1 MWTTFYRHTE
11 EFKENLRQTLL
22 LSKLNL
28 SVILG
33 KTEIYLNDF
42 LNLEVGDV
50 IRLDSFYDEPIDL
63 EIEERP
69 IFKVNVG
76 KSKGFYSVKIV
87 DKNRELLERLLVE
100 ESMKKRQKSKI
111 LLKKVKIQ
119 KKQEMNKMPEN
130 EDQFLNQNELDSLLK
145 GINNSDDPEQK
156 EGEEA
161 STVNEKL
168 DALLDMMGEIA
179 NITMGSGATTLS
191 TLLRRKIEIQY
202 PQTDIIKFKN
212 ISTNF
217 EGENVI
223 VTVEYKRG
231 LYGLNTLVL
240 PLNLTN
246 IIADLMLGKD
256 LENIEEREFDDI
268 SLSAVSEAMNQMM
281 GTASTALS
289 DFLKTNIDI
298 SPPNTKVMN
307 FSDPNIEFPPIETDK
322 EAYVISIKFNMKIN
336 GIAET
341 TFWQFI
347 PMKFAQK
354 IRELMEKTFGK
365 ITVSEESSK
374 SSNVKEKA
382 ILT

>member
-1 MWTTFYRHTE
+1 
-11 EFKENLRQTLL
+11 
-22 LSKLNL
+22 
-28 SVILG
+28 
-33 KTEIYLNDF
+33 
-42 LNLEVGDV
+42 
-50 IRLDSFYDEPIDL
+50 
-63 EIEERP
+63 
-69 IFKVNVG
+69 
-76 KSKGFYSVKIV
+76 
-87 DKNRELLERLLVE
+87 
-100 ESMKKRQKSKI
+100 
-111 LLKKVKIQ
+111 
-119 KKQEMNKMPEN
+119 MPEN
-130 EDQFLNQNELDSLLK
+130 EDRFLNQDELDSLLK
-145 GINNSDDPEQK
+145 GINNTDDPKQK
-156 EGEEA
+156 EDDEA
-161 STVNEKL
+161 STVDDKL
-168 DALLDMMGEIA
+168 DTLLDMIGEIA

-212 ISTNF
+212 ITTNF
-217 EGENVI
+217 EGENVV

-256 LENIEEREFDDI
+256 VENIEERELDDI

-298 SPPNTKVMN
+298 SPPNSRVLN

-322 EAYVISIKFNMKIN
+322 EAYVISIKFNVKIT

-354 IRELMEKTFGK
+354 IKELMEKTFGK
-365 ITVSEESSK
+365 SKAKEESSK
-374 SSNVKEKA
+374 YSNGQNKSNSNVIKEKKVKVQPVEFSEFEKREEPISQNIDLSKLELLLDVPLEIKVELGSTKLNLRE
-382 ILT
+382 ILELHEGSMIQLNKLAGEPLDIYANGRLIARGEVVVIDENFGIRVTEIVSLRERMKTLK

>member
-1 MWTTFYRHTE
+1 
-11 EFKENLRQTLL
+11 
-22 LSKLNL
+22 
-28 SVILG
+28 
-33 KTEIYLNDF
+33 
-42 LNLEVGDV
+42 
-50 IRLDSFYDEPIDL
+50 
-63 EIEERP
+63 
-69 IFKVNVG
+69 
-76 KSKGFYSVKIV
+76 
-87 DKNRELLERLLVE
+87 
-100 ESMKKRQKSKI
+100 
-111 LLKKVKIQ
+111 
-119 KKQEMNKMPEN
+119 MNKMPEN
-130 EDQFLNQNELDSLLK
+130 EDRFLNQDELDSLLK
-145 GINNSDDPEQK
+145 GINNTDDPKQK
-156 EGEEA
+156 EDDEA
-161 STVNEKL
+161 STVDDKL
-168 DALLDMMGEIA
+168 DTLLDMIGEIA

-202 PQTDIIKFKN
+202 PQTNIIKFKN
-212 ISTNF
+212 ITTNF
-217 EGENVI
+217 EGENVV

-256 LENIEEREFDDI
+256 VENIEERELDDI

-298 SPPNTKVMN
+298 SPPNSRVLN

-322 EAYVISIKFNMKIN
+322 EAYVISIKFNVKIT

-354 IRELMEKTFGK
+354 IKELMEKTFGK
-365 ITVSEESSK
+365 RKVKEEGSK
-374 SSNVKEKA
+374 SSNVEEKSNSNVIKEKKVKVQPVEFSEFEKREEPISQNIDLSKLELLLDVPLEIKVELGSTKLNLRE
-382 ILT
+382 ILELHEGSMIQLNKLAGEPLDIYANGRLIARGEVVVIDENFGIRVTEIVSLRERMKTLK

>member
-1 MWTTFYRHTE
+1 
-11 EFKENLRQTLL
+11 
-22 LSKLNL
+22 
-28 SVILG
+28 
-33 KTEIYLNDF
+33 
-42 LNLEVGDV
+42 
-50 IRLDSFYDEPIDL
+50 
-63 EIEERP
+63 
-69 IFKVNVG
+69 
-76 KSKGFYSVKIV
+76 
-87 DKNRELLERLLVE
+87 
-100 ESMKKRQKSKI
+100 
-111 LLKKVKIQ
+111 
-119 KKQEMNKMPEN
+119 MPEN
-130 EDQFLNQNELDSLLK
+130 EDRFLNQDELDSLLK
-145 GINNSDDPEQK
+145 GINNTDDPKQK
-156 EGEEA
+156 EDDEA
-161 STVNEKL
+161 STVDDKL
-168 DALLDMMGEIA
+168 DTLLDMIGEIA

-202 PQTDIIKFKN
+202 PQTNIIKFKN
-212 ISTNF
+212 ITTNF
-217 EGENVI
+217 EGENVV

-256 LENIEEREFDDI
+256 VENIEERELDDI

-298 SPPNTKVMN
+298 SPPNSRVLN

-322 EAYVISIKFNMKIN
+322 EAYVISIKFNVKIT

-354 IRELMEKTFGK
+354 IKELMEKTFGK
-365 ITVSEESSK
+365 RKVKEEGSK
-374 SSNVKEKA
+374 SSNVEEKSNSNVIKEKKVKVQPVEFSEFEKKEEPISQNIDLSKLELLLDVPLEIKVELGSTKLNLRE
-382 ILT
+382 ILELHEGSMIQLNKLAGEPLDIYANGRLIARGEVVVIDENFGIRITEIVSLRERMKTLK

>member
-1 MWTTFYRHTE
+1 
-11 EFKENLRQTLL
+11 
-22 LSKLNL
+22 
-28 SVILG
+28 
-33 KTEIYLNDF
+33 
-42 LNLEVGDV
+42 
-50 IRLDSFYDEPIDL
+50 
-63 EIEERP
+63 
-69 IFKVNVG
+69 
-76 KSKGFYSVKIV
+76 
-87 DKNRELLERLLVE
+87 
-100 ESMKKRQKSKI
+100 
-111 LLKKVKIQ
+111 
-119 KKQEMNKMPEN
+119 MNKMPEN

-374 SSNVKEKA
+374 SSNVKEKSNSNVIKEKKVKVQPVEFGEFEKKEEPISPNIDLSKLELLLDVPLELKVELGSTKLNLRE
-382 ILT
+382 ILELHEGSLIQLNKLAGEPLDIYANGRLIARGEVVVIDENFGIRVTEIVSLRERMKTLK

>member
-1 MWTTFYRHTE
+1 M
-11 EFKENLRQTLL
+11 
-22 LSKLNL
+22 
-28 SVILG
+28 
-33 KTEIYLNDF
+33 
-42 LNLEVGDV
+42 
-50 IRLDSFYDEPIDL
+50 
-63 EIEERP
+63 
-69 IFKVNVG
+69 
-76 KSKGFYSVKIV
+76 
-87 DKNRELLERLLVE
+87 
-100 ESMKKRQKSKI
+100 
-111 LLKKVKIQ
+111 KIQ

-130 EDQFLNQNELDSLLK
+130 EDRILNQSELDSLLK
-145 GINNSDDPEQK
+145 GLNNTDDPK
-156 EGEEA
+156 ESEEP
-161 STVNEKL
+161 STVDEKL
-168 DALLDMMGEIA
+168 DALLDMIGEIA

-212 ISTNF
+212 IITNF
-217 EGENVI
+217 EGENVV
-223 VTVEYKRG
+223 VTVEYKKG

-256 LENIEEREFDDI
+256 LENIEERELDDI

-298 SPPNTKVMN
+298 SPPSSRVVN
-307 FSDPNIEFPPIETDK
+307 FSEANIEFPPIETDK
-322 EAYVISIKFNMKIN
+322 EAYVISIKFNVKIN

-354 IRELMEKTFGK
+354 IRELVEKTFGK
-365 ITVSEESSK
+365 TTEDEESSK
-374 SSNVKEKA
+374 NSNTQKRSNSNVIKEKKVKVQPVEFGEFEKKEEPISPNIDLSKLELLLDVPLELKVELGSTKLNLRE
-382 ILT
+382 ILELHEGSMIQLNKLAGEPLDIYANGRLIARGEVVVIDENFGIRVTEIVSLRERMKTLK

>member
-1 MWTTFYRHTE
+1 M
-11 EFKENLRQTLL
+11 
-22 LSKLNL
+22 
-28 SVILG
+28 
-33 KTEIYLNDF
+33 
-42 LNLEVGDV
+42 
-50 IRLDSFYDEPIDL
+50 
-63 EIEERP
+63 
-69 IFKVNVG
+69 
-76 KSKGFYSVKIV
+76 
-87 DKNRELLERLLVE
+87 
-100 ESMKKRQKSKI
+100 
-111 LLKKVKIQ
+111 KIQ

-130 EDQFLNQNELDSLLK
+130 EDRILNQSELDSLL
-145 GINNSDDPEQK
+145 GGLNNTDDPK
-156 EGEEA
+156 ESEEP
-161 STVNEKL
+161 STVDEKL
-168 DALLDMMGEIA
+168 DALLDMIGEIA

-212 ISTNF
+212 IITNF
-217 EGENVI
+217 EGENVV
-223 VTVEYKRG
+223 VTVEYKKG

-256 LENIEEREFDDI
+256 LENIEERELDDI

-298 SPPNTKVMN
+298 SPPSSRVVN
-307 FSDPNIEFPPIETDK
+307 FSEANIEFPPIETDK
-322 EAYVISIKFNMKIN
+322 EAYVISIKFNVKIN

-354 IRELMEKTFGK
+354 IRELVEKTFGK
-365 ITVSEESSK
+365 TTEDEESSK
-374 SSNVKEKA
+374 NSNTQKRSNSNVIKEKKVKVQPVEFGEFEKKEEPISPNIDLSKLELLLDVPLELKVELGSTKLNLRE
-382 ILT
+382 ILELHEGSMIQLNKLAGEPLDIYANGRLIARGEVVVIDENFGIRVTEIVSLRERMKTLK

>member
-1 MWTTFYRHTE
+1 
-11 EFKENLRQTLL
+11 
-22 LSKLNL
+22 
-28 SVILG
+28 
-33 KTEIYLNDF
+33 
-42 LNLEVGDV
+42 
-50 IRLDSFYDEPIDL
+50 
-63 EIEERP
+63 
-69 IFKVNVG
+69 
-76 KSKGFYSVKIV
+76 
-87 DKNRELLERLLVE
+87 
-100 ESMKKRQKSKI
+100 
-111 LLKKVKIQ
+111 
-119 KKQEMNKMPEN
+119 MPEN
-130 EDQFLNQNELDSLLK
+130 EDRFLNQNELDSLLK

-161 STVNEKL
+161 ATVNEKL
-168 DALLDMMGEIA
+168 DPLLDMMGEIA

-256 LENIEEREFDDI
+256 LENIEERELDDI
-268 SLSAVSEAMNQMM
+268 SLSAVSEAVNQMM

-374 SSNVKEKA
+374 SSNVKEKSNSNVIKEKKVKVQPVEFGEFEKKEEPISPNIDLSKLELLLDVPLELKVELGSTKLNLRE
-382 ILT
+382 ILELHEGSLIQLNKLAGEPLDIYANGRLIARGEVVVIDENFGIRVTEIVSLRERMKTLK

>member
-1 MWTTFYRHTE
+1 
-11 EFKENLRQTLL
+11 
-22 LSKLNL
+22 
-28 SVILG
+28 
-33 KTEIYLNDF
+33 
-42 LNLEVGDV
+42 
-50 IRLDSFYDEPIDL
+50 
-63 EIEERP
+63 
-69 IFKVNVG
+69 
-76 KSKGFYSVKIV
+76 
-87 DKNRELLERLLVE
+87 
-100 ESMKKRQKSKI
+100 
-111 LLKKVKIQ
+111 
-119 KKQEMNKMPEN
+119 MPEN
-130 EDQFLNQNELDSLLK
+130 EDEFLNQNELDSLLK
-145 GINNSDDPEQK
+145 RINNNDNPK
-156 EGEEA
+156 ESEKN
-161 STVNEKL
+161 STVDEKL
-168 DALLDMMGEIA
+168 DSLLDIVGEIA

-212 ISTNF
+212 ITTNF
-217 EGENVI
+217 EGENVV
-223 VTVEYKRG
+223 VTVEYKKG

-256 LENIEEREFDDI
+256 VENIEERELDDI

-298 SPPNTKVMN
+298 SPPNTRVLN

-322 EAYVISIKFNMKIN
+322 EAYVISIKFNVKIT

-354 IRELMEKTFGK
+354 IKELMEKTFGK
-365 ITVSEESSK
+365 
-374 SSNVKEKA
+374 VK
-382 ILT
+382 

>member
-1 MWTTFYRHTE
+1 
-11 EFKENLRQTLL
+11 
-22 LSKLNL
+22 
-28 SVILG
+28 
-33 KTEIYLNDF
+33 
-42 LNLEVGDV
+42 
-50 IRLDSFYDEPIDL
+50 
-63 EIEERP
+63 
-69 IFKVNVG
+69 
-76 KSKGFYSVKIV
+76 
-87 DKNRELLERLLVE
+87 
-100 ESMKKRQKSKI
+100 
-111 LLKKVKIQ
+111 
-119 KKQEMNKMPEN
+119 MNKMPEN
-130 EDQFLNQNELDSLLK
+130 EERFLNQNELDSLLK
-145 GINNSDDPEQK
+145 GLNSTDDPK
-156 EGEEA
+156 ENEEN
-161 STVNEKL
+161 STVDDKL
-168 DALLDMMGEIA
+168 DTLLDMIGEIA

-212 ISTNF
+212 IITNF
-217 EGENVI
+217 EGENVV
-223 VTVEYKRG
+223 VTVEYKKG

-256 LENIEEREFDDI
+256 VENIEERELDDI

-298 SPPNTKVMN
+298 SPPNSRVLN

-322 EAYVISIKFNMKIN
+322 EAYVISIKFNVKIT

-354 IRELMEKTFGK
+354 IKELMEKTFGK
-365 ITVSEESSK
+365 VKANEESSK
-374 SSNVKEKA
+374 STNAQEKGNSNVIKEKKVRVQPVEFGEFEKKEEPISQNIDLSKLELLLDVPLELKVELGSTKLNLRE
-382 ILT
+382 ILELHEGSMIQLNKLAGEPLDIYANGRLIARGEVVVIDENFGIRITEIVSLRERMKTLK

>member
-1 MWTTFYRHTE
+1 
-11 EFKENLRQTLL
+11 
-22 LSKLNL
+22 
-28 SVILG
+28 
-33 KTEIYLNDF
+33 
-42 LNLEVGDV
+42 
-50 IRLDSFYDEPIDL
+50 
-63 EIEERP
+63 
-69 IFKVNVG
+69 
-76 KSKGFYSVKIV
+76 
-87 DKNRELLERLLVE
+87 
-100 ESMKKRQKSKI
+100 
-111 LLKKVKIQ
+111 
-119 KKQEMNKMPEN
+119 MPEN
-130 EDQFLNQNELDSLLK
+130 EDRFLNQDELDSLLK
-145 GINNSDDPEQK
+145 GINNTDDPKQK
-156 EGEEA
+156 EDDEA
-161 STVNEKL
+161 STVDDKL
-168 DALLDMMGEIA
+168 DTLLDMIGEIA

-202 PQTDIIKFKN
+202 PQTNIIKFKN
-212 ISTNF
+212 ITTNF
-217 EGENVI
+217 EGENVV

-256 LENIEEREFDDI
+256 VENIEERELDDI

-298 SPPNTKVMN
+298 SPPNSRVLN

-322 EAYVISIKFNMKIN
+322 EAYVISIKFNVKIT

-354 IRELMEKTFGK
+354 IKELMEKTFGK
-365 ITVSEESSK
+365 RKVKEEGSK
-374 SSNVKEKA
+374 SSNVEEKSNSNVIKEKKVKVQPVEFSEFEKKEEPISQNIDLSKLELLLDVPLEIKVELGSTKLNLRE
-382 ILT
+382 ILELHEGSMIQLNKLAGEPLDIYANGRLIARGEVVVIDENFGIRVTEIVSLRERMKTLK

>member
-1 MWTTFYRHTE
+1 
-11 EFKENLRQTLL
+11 
-22 LSKLNL
+22 
-28 SVILG
+28 
-33 KTEIYLNDF
+33 
-42 LNLEVGDV
+42 
-50 IRLDSFYDEPIDL
+50 
-63 EIEERP
+63 
-69 IFKVNVG
+69 
-76 KSKGFYSVKIV
+76 
-87 DKNRELLERLLVE
+87 
-100 ESMKKRQKSKI
+100 
-111 LLKKVKIQ
+111 
-119 KKQEMNKMPEN
+119 MPEN
-130 EDQFLNQNELDSLLK
+130 EDRFLNQDELDSLLK
-145 GINNSDDPEQK
+145 GINNTDDPKQK
-156 EGEEA
+156 EDDEA
-161 STVNEKL
+161 STVDDKL
-168 DALLDMMGEIA
+168 DTLLDMIGEIA

-202 PQTDIIKFKN
+202 PQTNIIKFKN
-212 ISTNF
+212 ITTNF
-217 EGENVI
+217 EGENVV

-256 LENIEEREFDDI
+256 VENIEERELDDI

-298 SPPNTKVMN
+298 SPPNSRVLN

-322 EAYVISIKFNMKIN
+322 EAYVISIKFNVKIT

-354 IRELMEKTFGK
+354 IKELMEKTFGK
-365 ITVSEESSK
+365 RKVKEEGSK
-374 SSNVKEKA
+374 SSNVEEKSNSNVIKEKKVKVQPVEFSEFEKREEPISQNIDLSKLELLLDVPLEIKVELGSTKLNLRE
-382 ILT
+382 ILELHEGSMIQLNKLAGEPLDIYANGRLIARGEVVVIDENFGIRVTEIVSLRERMKTLK

>member
-1 MWTTFYRHTE
+1 
-11 EFKENLRQTLL
+11 
-22 LSKLNL
+22 
-28 SVILG
+28 
-33 KTEIYLNDF
+33 
-42 LNLEVGDV
+42 
-50 IRLDSFYDEPIDL
+50 
-63 EIEERP
+63 
-69 IFKVNVG
+69 
-76 KSKGFYSVKIV
+76 
-87 DKNRELLERLLVE
+87 
-100 ESMKKRQKSKI
+100 
-111 LLKKVKIQ
+111 
-119 KKQEMNKMPEN
+119 MNKMPEN
-130 EDQFLNQNELDSLLK
+130 EDRFLNQNELDSLLK

-161 STVNEKL
+161 ATVNEKL
-168 DALLDMMGEIA
+168 DPLLDMMGEIA

-256 LENIEEREFDDI
+256 LENIEERELDDI
-268 SLSAVSEAMNQMM
+268 SLSAVSEAVNQMM

-374 SSNVKEKA
+374 SSNVKEKSNSNVIKEKKVKVQPVEFGEFEKKEEPISPNIDLSKLELLLDVPLELKVELGSTKLNLRE
-382 ILT
+382 ILELHEGSLIQLNKLAGEPLDIYANGRLIARGEVVVIDENFGIRVTEIVSLRERMKTLK

>member
-1 MWTTFYRHTE
+1 
-11 EFKENLRQTLL
+11 
-22 LSKLNL
+22 
-28 SVILG
+28 
-33 KTEIYLNDF
+33 
-42 LNLEVGDV
+42 
-50 IRLDSFYDEPIDL
+50 
-63 EIEERP
+63 
-69 IFKVNVG
+69 
-76 KSKGFYSVKIV
+76 
-87 DKNRELLERLLVE
+87 
-100 ESMKKRQKSKI
+100 
-111 LLKKVKIQ
+111 
-119 KKQEMNKMPEN
+119 MPEN

-374 SSNVKEKA
+374 SSNVKEKSNSNVIKEKKVKVQPVEFGEFEKKEEPISPNIDLSKLELLLDVPLELKVELGSTKLNLRE
-382 ILT
+382 ILELHEGSLIQLNKLAGEPLDIYANGRLIARGEVVVIDENFGIRVTEIVSLRERMKTLK

>member
-1 MWTTFYRHTE
+1 M
-11 EFKENLRQTLL
+11 
-22 LSKLNL
+22 
-28 SVILG
+28 
-33 KTEIYLNDF
+33 
-42 LNLEVGDV
+42 
-50 IRLDSFYDEPIDL
+50 
-63 EIEERP
+63 
-69 IFKVNVG
+69 
-76 KSKGFYSVKIV
+76 
-87 DKNRELLERLLVE
+87 
-100 ESMKKRQKSKI
+100 
-111 LLKKVKIQ
+111 KIQ

-130 EDQFLNQNELDSLLK
+130 EDRILNQSELDSLLK
-145 GINNSDDPEQK
+145 GLNNTDDPK
-156 EGEEA
+156 ESEEP
-161 STVNEKL
+161 STVDEKL
-168 DALLDMMGEIA
+168 DALLDMIGEIA

-212 ISTNF
+212 IITNF
-217 EGENVI
+217 EGENVV
-223 VTVEYKRG
+223 VTVEYKKG

-256 LENIEEREFDDI
+256 LENIEERELDDI

-298 SPPNTKVMN
+298 SPPSSRVVN
-307 FSDPNIEFPPIETDK
+307 FSEANIEFPPIETDK
-322 EAYVISIKFNMKIN
+322 EAYVISIKFNVKIN

-354 IRELMEKTFGK
+354 IRELVEKTFGK
-365 ITVSEESSK
+365 TTENEESSK
-374 SSNVKEKA
+374 NSNTQKRSNSNVIKEKKVKVQPVEFGEFEKKEEPISPNIDLSKLELLLDVPLELKVELGSTKLNLRE
-382 ILT
+382 ILELHEGSMIQLNKLAGEPLDIYANGRLIARGEVVVIDENFGIRVTEIVSLRERMKTLK